1 MNIIESISSVN
12 AKNDRCI
19 GYDEQKEWKLI
30 CEMKWNIVVNYKQ
43 KRQTD
48 AGIP

>member
-1 MNIIESISSVN
+1 MNIIESIPSVN

-19 GYDEQKEWKLI
+19 GYDEQKERKLM
-30 CEMKWNIVVNYKQ
+30 CEMQRNIVVNHKQ
-43 KRQTD
+43 KRQID